1 MSLSA
6 RYLSLVALLAC
17 CACGCALW
25 QTEPTSEPS
34 TLPSSDIADD
44 TVVLETTKVRIPT
57 VHEDAIQQMWLE
69 VDEQFMPAAMRSR
82 LYENGIRVGLIN
94 YHLPEQVRNLLSA
107 NSGKAGLNG
116 QSSVLI
122 KDGDVPIAEQRR
134 FRKGKRGELVA
145 SDVMPELTC
154 FVKQG
159 DAVTGETYYQ
169 AQCRFAILT
178 YPQGDGRVLIE
189 LIPEIQHGQPQRKF
203 SSSGDGV
210 FQMAAKPRSEPL
222 TDLTMKAIMA
232 PGETLILGA
241 TDELRG
247 VGKSFFTRD
256 DGRRQVLLIRLAAS
270 QTDGLFAGDVEKTPE
285 PGGISPVKAESTE
298 TYGSVTFD

>member
-1 MSLSA
+1 MFPPVYRLSI
-6 RYLSLVALLAC
+6 VALLATC
-17 CACGCALW
+17 VCGCALW
-25 QTEPTSEPS
+25 QNDKTTEPS
-34 TLPSSDIADD
+34 TLPSGNLSDD
-44 TVVLETTKVRIPT
+44 TVILETTKVRIPT
-57 VHEDAIQQMWLE
+57 VQEDAVAQMWLE
-69 VDEQFMPAAMRSR
+69 VDEQFMPATMRSR

-94 YHLPEQVRNLLSA
+94 YHLPQQIRDLLAAS
-107 NSGKAGLNG
+107 SGKEGLNG

-122 KDGDVPIAEQRR
+122 KDGEVPIAEQRR

-154 FVKQG
+154 FVKEG

-189 LIPEIQHGQPQRKF
+189 LIPEIQHGQPQREF

-210 FQMAAKPRSEPL
+210 FQLAAKPRSEPL
-222 TDLTMKAIMA
+222 TDLTMKAIMS

-247 VGKSFFTRD
+247 VGKSFFTRS

-270 QTDGLFAGDVEKTPE
+270 QTDGLFAGEVEKTPE
-285 PGGISPVKAESTE
+285 PGEISPVKAESTE
-298 TYGSVTFD
+298 SYSSVRFD